1 MLLREDYAGPVR
13 RAVATVDTL
22 GEFEVAYKSLCDV
35 GTIASTSRC
44 RAPCRGDGI
53 DRSLAKSHFRAWG
66 ERQQDSQ
73 LVEGRFEALQT
84 VAPDRTVGA
93 MLGGDSAG
101 RINRY
106 ANPNDLVI
114 VGTVARPRG
123 IGISN
128 GQHD

>member
-1 MLLREDYAGPVR
+1 MLLREDYAGPVI
-13 RAVATVDTL
+13 RAVAALDAL
-22 GEFEVAYKSLCDV
+22 GEFEVAHKLLLDY
-35 GTIASTSRC
+35 GTIASTSRR
-44 RAPCRGDGI
+44 RAPCRGDGV
-53 DRSLAKSHFRAWG
+53 DRSLAKSPFRAWG

-73 LVEGRFEALQT
+73 LVEDRFEALQT